1 MGNLID
7 YIYIVPAALIAIIL
21 HELSHGLMSYWL
33 GDPTPKRQGRL
44 SLNPFKHLDLVGTLC
59 LIFFHVGWAKPVVI
73 NPEYYKKKRLGM
85 FLVALAGPF
94 TNIIVCITSMV
105 IYAGFIKIS
114 LNLDFYNQNLFY
126 IIGTFLMT
134 IAMINLGLAIFNLLP
149 IPPLDGSKILGSFL
163 KGEVYEQYMKYQQY
177 GFIILALVLLL
188 SSMSSGGMSFITI
201 AVEYVFNFL
210 WQIICLLFGL
220 I

>member
-1 MGNLID
+1 MNNLID
-7 YIYIVPAALIAIIL
+7 YLYIVPAALLAIIL

-44 SLNPFKHLDLVGTLC
+44 SLNPFKHLDLFGTLC

-73 NPEYYKKKRLGM
+73 NPEYYKKKKLGM

-94 TNIIVCITSMV
+94 VNILVCIISLV
-105 IYAGFIKIS
+105 IYAIFLKICFRYNV
-114 LNLDFYNQNLFY
+114 LNENLY
-126 IIGTFLMT
+126 YVVGTLLMT
-134 IAMINLGLAIFNLLP
+134 IALINLGLAIFNLLP

-163 KGEVYEQYMKYQQY
+163 RGEVYEQYMKYQQY
-177 GFIILALVLLL
+177 GFIILSLVLLL
-188 SSMSSGGMSFITI
+188 SSMSSGGMSFITV
-201 AVEYVFNFL
+201 AVEYVFNFI
-210 WQIICLLFGL
+210 WHIICVLFGL